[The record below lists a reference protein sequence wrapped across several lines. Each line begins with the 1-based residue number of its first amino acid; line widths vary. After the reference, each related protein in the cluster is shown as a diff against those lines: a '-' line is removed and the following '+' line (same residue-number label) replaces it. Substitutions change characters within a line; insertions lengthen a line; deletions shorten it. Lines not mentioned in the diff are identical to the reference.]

1 MSRAK
6 KVVARILAGSSDA
19 NLAFD
24 DLCFVL
30 ERAGFTRRT
39 GKGSHTLFFKAGI
52 EEILNLQ
59 PKGSQAKPYQVKQ
72 CGNSFSNTNWRSTD
86 MRYELIIYW
95 SRADECFVVEVPEL
109 AGCMADG
116 ATYQEAV
123 AHAQLVIGQ
132 WLETARELG
141 RPIPEPRGKL
151 AYA

>member
-24 DLCFVL
+24 DLCFAL

-39 GKGSHTLFFKAGI
+39 GKGSHTLFFKTGI

-72 CGNSFSNTNWRSTD
+72 VR
-86 MRYELIIYW
+86 ELI
-95 SRADECFVVEVPEL
+95 L
-109 AGCMADG
+109 K
-116 ATYQEAV
+116 YQ
-123 AHAQLVIGQ
+123 
-132 WLETARELG
+132 LEIA
-141 RPIPEPRGKL
+141 
-151 AYA
+151 